1 MNIIIPYRRTA
12 LHAAVIG
19 LLALCPFFALPALAA
34 EMDVDASAGTIA
46 SGGTFEAVVSLDTQG
61 ETVNAAEGTL
71 TYPQDLLEPVAIRD
85 ADAAIDFWA
94 VRPKIGAPGAI
105 AFSGVAPGGFK
116 SDEARLFEVTFRA
129 KQDGRAAIGLTGAE
143 ALLNDGQGTAAALS
157 TRAFTITV
165 LPAASQPPM
174 PAPTQ
179 TSMITPQDTTPPE
192 AFEPTIAKSEQ
203 PYGNR
208 WFLVF
213 AAQDKQS
220 GIDRYEVRETPPR
233 VPAALSPWVPAESP
247 YLLRDQTRKSRIE
260 VKAIDRSGNVRIAS
274 VATGAPELWYIWPLL
289 WLVAIA
295 VFAVFDWRF
304 LPSLRRKRR

>member
-1 MNIIIPYRRTA
+1 MDINVPHRRTA
-12 LHAAVIG
+12 HAAVIG
-19 LLALCPFFALPALAA
+19 LLVLCSFSALPVLAA
-34 EMDVDASAGTIA
+34 EMSVGASVGAVA
-46 SGGTFEAVVSLDTQG
+46 SGETFEAVVSLDTQG

-71 TYPQDLLEPVAIRD
+71 TYPQDMLEPLAIRD
-85 ADAAIDFWA
+85 ADASIDFWA
-94 VRPKIGAPGAI
+94 VRPKIGVPGAI

-165 LPAASQPPM
+165 LPEPPQALTPA
-174 PAPTQ
+174 PAPTPV
-179 TSMITPQDTTPPE
+179 TAPQDMTPPE
-192 AFEPTIAKSEQ
+192 AFMPTVVKNEQ

-220 GIDRYEVRETPPR
+220 GIDRYEVREAPSGM
-233 VPAALSPWVPAESP
+233 PAALSPWVAAESP
-247 YLLRDQTRKSRIE
+247 YLLRDQTRKSRVE
-260 VKAIDRSGNVRIAS
+260 VKAIDRSGNVRVAS
-274 VATGAPELWYIWPLL
+274 VTTAAPEAWYVWLLIWLMA
-289 WLVAIA
+289 VT
-295 VFAVFDWRF
+295 VFAVVDRRF
-304 LPSLRRKRR
+304 LTRLPRKRR